1 MRPLTDRPTPAWI
14 LGLAALVLAGAAVLA
29 YRNSVHAPF
38 VFDDTMSVERN
49 QSIRHLWPPTAVL
62 HPPFD
67 TSVTGR
73 PVLNLSFALSY
84 ALGRGGV
91 RAHHLGNVAIHIL
104 AGLLLFGVVRRT
116 LKGGAGCPNPPGH
129 ALGPAAANA
138 AWRTTRPTCAE
149 ATLLAFCIAL
159 LWLVHPLQTESVTY
173 VIQRAESLMGLFYLL
188 TLYCFIRYA
197 EAGRAPWAVGAVLAC
212 YLGMG
217 TKEVM
222 ATAPAIVLLYDRT
235 FVAGSLAE
243 AWRRRWRLHA
253 FLWAGL
259 VIVFCLVFGTK
270 GRNGTVGFGIGVRWW
285 DYALS
290 QFPAVARYLRLAFW
304 PRGLVFDYGAQWVRH
319 PSAVL
324 PEALLVAALVGAT
337 LWALWRAP
345 AWGFLG
351 AWFFAILAPTSL
363 VPGNRQTIA
372 EHRMYLALIPVLILA
387 VLGLYGVAAA
397 WARDHAGRIRPMLVL
412 TLGLAAV
419 LGAAT
424 ARRNLDYGT
433 NFGLW
438 LDTVAKNP
446 GNYFARNNLGN
457 YLLEQGRVNAA
468 LAQYDEALRLKP
480 DFPEGHNNHGTAL
493 AHEGRIKEAEAE
505 YRWAIRLKSEYY
517 PDAHNN
523 LGVALAREG
532 DQAGALREFE
542 EVLRQRPDLLEVR
555 FNYGNAL
562 VKLGRPAEAAAA
574 YQEVLRRGL
583 NIPQLHNNYGNLLAD
598 EGKTAEALAEYVAAV
613 RLDPNYA
620 DGYNNL
626 GTALMHAHRLPEAL
640 RNYQQAVWLR
650 PRATEIRLNL
660 ANALAKAGRLPE
672 AETQYREVLQMQPGS
687 VEALNNL
694 GDVLMQDNQP
704 DEAAAQYQAALRLAF
719 NLPEIHNN
727 LGAAFVRLRRWD
739 EARQEFGTS
748 LQLKPGYPS
757 ALDNLRRLQAARPPP
772 GSRRPGLPGL

>member
-1 MRPLTDRPTPAWI
+1 MRPLTDRPIPAWI
-14 LGLAALVLAGAAVLA
+14 VGLAALVLAGAAALA
-29 YRNSVHAPF
+29 YRNSLTAPF
-38 VFDDTMSVERN
+38 VFDDTMSIQRN
-49 QSIRHLWPPTAVL
+49 ESIKHLWPLTAVF

-84 ALGRGGV
+84 ALGHGGT
-91 RAHHLGNVAIHIL
+91 RAHHLGNLAIHIL
-104 AGLLLFGVVRRT
+104 AGLVLFEVVRRT
-116 LKGGAGCPNPPGH
+116 LVLRAAPALARPGSPWL
-129 ALGPAAANA
+129 ADQAA
-138 AWRTTRPTCAE
+138 
-149 ATLLAFCIAL
+149 LLAFAVAL

-173 VIQRAESLMGLFYLL
+173 VIQRAESLMGLLYLL
-188 TLYCFIRYA
+188 TLYCFIRSVDGG
-197 EAGRAPWAVGAVLAC
+197 EAGSKAWAWLAVAC
-212 YLGMG
+212 CLLGMG

-222 ATAPAIVLLYDRT
+222 ATAPAIILLYDRT
-235 FVAGSLAE
+235 FFAGSLAE
-243 AWRRRWRLHA
+243 AWRRRGRLHA
-253 FLWAGL
+253 CLWASLAL
-259 VIVFCLVFGTK
+259 VFLLVFGTK

-290 QFPAVARYLRLAFW
+290 QLPAVTRYLRLSFW
-304 PRGLVFDYGAQWVRH
+304 PRGLVFDYGAQWVPH
-319 PSAVL
+319 ASAVL
-324 PEALLVAALVGAT
+324 PEALLVAALMGAT

-372 EHRMYLALIPVLILA
+372 EHRMYLALIPVLVVA
-387 VLGLYGVAAA
+387 VLGLYGAAAA
-397 WARDHAGRIRPMLVL
+397 WGRDSAGRRRTMLVL
-412 TLGLAAV
+412 TLGLATA

-424 ARRNLDYGT
+424 ARRNLDYQT
-433 NFGLW
+433 DLGLW
-438 LDTVAKNP
+438 TETVAKNP
-446 GNYFARNNLGN
+446 GNYFARSNLGN
-457 YLLEQGRVNAA
+457 YLLEQGRLDAA
-468 LAQYDEALRLKP
+468 LGQYAEALRLKP
-480 DFPEGHNNHGTAL
+480 DFPEGHNNRGTAL
-493 AHEGRIKEAEAE
+493 AQEGRLAEAKEE

-542 EVLRQRPDLLEVR
+542 GVLRARPDILEVR

-562 VKLGRPAEAAAA
+562 VKLGRPAEAGAA

-598 EGKTAEALAEYVAAV
+598 EGKTAEALAEYVAAL

-626 GTALMHAHRLPEAL
+626 GTALMHAHRVPEAIG
-640 RNYQQAVWLR
+640 NYRRAVWLH

-660 ANALAKAGRLPE
+660 ANALAKAGRLAE
-672 AETQYREVLQMQPGS
+672 AETQYREVVQMQPGS

-694 GDVLMQDNQP
+694 GDALEQDNQP
-704 DEAAAQYQAALRLAF
+704 LEAAEQYETALRLAF

-727 LGAAFVRLRRWD
+727 LGAAFIRLRRWD
-739 EARQEFGTS
+739 DAQKEFGIA
-748 LQLKPGYPS
+748 LRLKPGYAS
-757 ALDNLRRLQAARPPP
+757 ALDNLKRLQAARPAP
-772 GSRRPGLPGL
+772 GPRRPGVPGL